1 VAEAER
7 AGPIGHPGTAFE
19 DRRGTI
25 TDLIVDEPFE
35 SVSRITTV
43 RGAVRGNHY
52 HADTYQAMYISR
64 GRIRLVTRMPGGP
77 VRSFEAGPG
86 DVVRTPPVEH
96 HAVLAL
102 EDTDML
108 VFTRGPRSGENFE
121 SDTYRLSEPLIPES
135 SG

>member
-1 VAEAER
+1 
-7 AGPIGHPGTAFE
+7 
-19 DRRGTI
+19 
-25 TDLIVDEPFE
+25 
-35 SVSRITTV
+35 
-43 RGAVRGNHY
+43 
-52 HADTYQAMYISR
+52 
-64 GRIRLVTRMPGGP
+64 
-77 VRSFEAGPG
+77 
-86 DVVRTPPVEH
+86 VVRTPPVEH